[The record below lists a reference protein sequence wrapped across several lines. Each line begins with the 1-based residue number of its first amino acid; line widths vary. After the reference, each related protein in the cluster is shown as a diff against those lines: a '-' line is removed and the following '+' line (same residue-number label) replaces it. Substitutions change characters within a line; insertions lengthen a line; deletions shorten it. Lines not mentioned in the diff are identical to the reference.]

1 MKIKGIMVSLL
12 AAVAVI
18 GCESDGPENM
28 ERAMVTGAQIARTVL
43 HTSTETGKIT
53 CDYSYDEKGRLG
65 SIDRTFDDGSTDGYV
80 YEYAGT
86 TYSVKHG
93 AFTYSFDSQ
102 TTPTKCVYQAGD
114 MDPVEIKMG
123 YNGNRIASIDWP
135 NGTVYHYDFDSKGNM
150 TTVELYKEEELVTKV
165 NYSFTDIKNNFNVPV
180 PGLLYPGYHAT
191 DFSYIPFGNIPSK
204 HLVSDSFSYERNSK
218 GDISKILKEGTVY
231 LEIYYSYDI
240 VK

>member
-1 MKIKGIMVSLL
+1 
-12 AAVAVI
+12 
-18 GCESDGPENM
+18 
-28 ERAMVTGAQIARTVL
+28 
-43 HTSTETGKIT
+43 
-53 CDYSYDEKGRLG
+53 
-65 SIDRTFDDGSTDGYV
+65 
-80 YEYAGT
+80 
-86 TYSVKHG
+86 
-93 AFTYSFDSQ
+93 
-102 TTPTKCVYQAGD
+102 

-123 YNGNRIASIDWP
+123 YNGNRIASIDWS

-180 PGLLYPGYHAT
+180 PGLLYPGYHTT

-204 HLVSDSFSYERNSK
+204 HLVGDSFSYERNSK